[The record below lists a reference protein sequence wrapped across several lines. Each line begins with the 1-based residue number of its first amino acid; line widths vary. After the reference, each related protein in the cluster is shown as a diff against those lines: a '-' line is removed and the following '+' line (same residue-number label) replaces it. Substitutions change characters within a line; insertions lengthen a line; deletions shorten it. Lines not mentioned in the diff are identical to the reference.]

1 VKTHSLGE
9 SFRCAFQGV
18 IFALRTERNMAL
30 HFLAAVLTL
39 LVAALLRVTSLELAC
54 LTLTIAFVLV
64 CELVNTALEI
74 LCDIVC
80 CDLEPR
86 IRRVKDVAAGAVLV
100 SAISA
105 VIVGILVL
113 GPRVISGIRWILEV

>member
-1 VKTHSLGE
+1 MKTRSLGE

-18 IFALRTERNMAL
+18 VFVLKTERNMML
-30 HFLAAVLTL
+30 HFLAAVVTL
-39 LVAALLRVTSLELAC
+39 FVAALLRVTLLELVC
-54 LTLTIAFVLV
+54 LTLTIAVVLI
-64 CELVNTALEI
+64 CELTNTALEI

-105 VIVGILVL
+105 VIVGVLIL

>member
-1 VKTHSLGE
+1 MKTRSLGE

-18 IFALRTERNMAL
+18 VFVLRTERNMAL

-39 LVAALLRVTSLELAC
+39 LVAALLRVTLLELAC
-54 LTLTIAFVLV
+54 LTLTIAVVLV
-64 CELVNTALEI
+64 CELTNTALEI

-80 CDLEPR
+80 RDLEPR

-100 SAISA
+100 SAITA

-113 GPRVISGIRWILEV
+113 WPRVISGTR

>member
-1 VKTHSLGE
+1 
-9 SFRCAFQGV
+9 
-18 IFALRTERNMAL
+18 MML
-30 HFLAAVLTL
+30 HFLAAVVTL
-39 LVAALLRVTSLELAC
+39 FVAALLRVTLLELVC
-54 LTLTIAFVLV
+54 LTLTIAVVLI
-64 CELVNTALEI
+64 CELTNTALEI

-105 VIVGILVL
+105 VIVGVLIL